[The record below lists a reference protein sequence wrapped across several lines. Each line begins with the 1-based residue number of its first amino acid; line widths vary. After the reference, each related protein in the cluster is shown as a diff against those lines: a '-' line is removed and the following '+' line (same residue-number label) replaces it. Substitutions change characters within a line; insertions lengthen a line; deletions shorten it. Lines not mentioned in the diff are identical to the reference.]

1 MPRGLR
7 FCAVD
12 LHVHTPAS
20 KCFLGTVT
28 PEAYVAQAIQ
38 AGMQAIAVTDHNSGD
53 WVDRIKEAAA
63 GTPLVVFPG
72 VEISVQPGVHILAIF
87 PENLTGAHVNDLL
100 AKLHLGADDRGEQEA
115 LVTKYGPQQVVA
127 MIRSEGAL
135 PILAHID
142 DYKGAWKE
150 LSGQTRIKLWQAAE
164 FAAVEIVGENLPDDI
179 GRDPYAYRPAYYW
192 ASDNPHPDNH
202 TKHSHLGIGKRC
214 SLFKLDEQISWEGL
228 RLCFHDPEVRIR
240 PYLDQ
245 TGPVQVTTSQ
255 HPAIQRIRIE
265 GGFMDGIDLELN
277 PNLNCVIGGRGT
289 GKSTLLELIRYAF
302 AVPSKT
308 ETNDKQAQS
317 LIKSTFPSGSKITID
332 FSAGGTNYRLERQ
345 AAQAARVYRE
355 GSAEPLDVAPE
366 FLLPL
371 QAYGQKEIYE
381 ISQDPQF
388 QLRLLDNYVAEAIR
402 PWQEKETNL
411 VRLLEENAEQILRK
425 KEILEEAAAKLAA
438 VGAVREELRRMEEQ
452 GFVSRLQN
460 KSNYDKE
467 KRLFERAQGEVDDLQ
482 TTLANLLATQRL
494 NVQFLTEF
502 TDLPNT
508 ASLESEK
515 QRLLAIDNAFVEAI
529 AQLTN
534 RIQAIWASGDSERQK
549 WRAAFDEQEAAYQ
562 ELLREFQKSSDR
574 LTPDRYIQ
582 LQKQLSQLTELEA
595 KSKQDDATLQ
605 SLYRNRKQLLAQ
617 LRQIRREQYEIRY
630 QKAAQLTAA
639 LGQTVRIT
647 VHPEGNRSV
656 YDQFLE
662 QLCRGLGLRAEVRQ
676 TIVSIEADE
685 PEREGERPVTVKG
698 VTHYIIPRI
707 PRYLDP
713 IHLVEAVRSEW
724 ENDDVLKTRWNISSE
739 AMRRNLTRLTEE
751 QLFELETFAVP
762 DLPIIE
768 LKVGSG
774 VLGYRPLEA
783 LSVGQRCTALLGIVL
798 LESSATL
805 LVDQPED
812 DLDNQ
817 FIFAQIVN
825 TLRREKERRQFII
838 ATHNANI
845 PVSGDAE
852 LIVVVQADERRGW
865 IAENGAGSIDSE
877 PIKLAVE
884 QILEGGANA
893 FQIRKEKY
901 GV

>member
-1 MPRGLR
+1 MPHGLR

-28 PEAYVAQAIQ
+28 PEEYVAQAIE
-38 AGMQAIAVTDHNSGD
+38 AGMQAIAITDHNTGD
-53 WVDRIKEAAA
+53 WIDRIKEAAS
-63 GTPLVVFPG
+63 GTSLTVFPG

-87 PENLTGAHVNDLL
+87 PETRGGAHVNDLL

-115 LVTKYGPQQVVA
+115 LVTKFGVQEVVS
-127 MIRSEGAL
+127 MIRNEGAL

-142 DYKGAWKE
+142 DYKGAWRE

-164 FAAVEIVGENLPDDI
+164 FAAVEIVGERLPGDI
-179 GRDPYAYRPAYYW
+179 GREPYAYKPAYYW
-192 ASDNPHPDNH
+192 ASDNPHPENH
-202 TKHSHLGIGKRC
+202 TKHSHLGIGQRY

-240 PYLDQ
+240 PCRDSGSPIQL
-245 TGPVQVTTSQ
+245 TSGR
-255 HPAIQRIRIE
+255 HPAIQRIRID
-265 GGFMDGIDLELN
+265 GGFMNGVDLELN
-277 PNLNCVIGGRGT
+277 PNLNCIIGGRGT

-302 AVPSKT
+302 DIQPKT

-317 LIKSTFPSGSKITID
+317 LIKGTFPPGSKIVVD
-332 FSAGGTNYRLERQ
+332 FSADGANYRLERQ
-345 AAQAARVYRE
+345 SNQAARVYRD
-355 GSAEPLDVAPE
+355 GLADPLDVAPG

-388 QLRLLDNYVAEAIR
+388 QLRLLDNYVADEIR
-402 PWQEKETNL
+402 PWQEKETELIRN
-411 VRLLEENAEQILRK
+411 LEENAGQILRK
-425 KEILEEAAAKLAA
+425 KAVMEESQAKLAA
-438 VGAVREELRRMEEQ
+438 IGAVREELRRMEEQ
-452 GFVSRLQN
+452 GFVSRLQD

-467 KRLFERAQGEVDDLQ
+467 KRLFEKAKDEITRLQ
-482 TTLANLLATQRL
+482 TSLENLLSTQRL
-494 NVQFLTEF
+494 NVQFLTDLS
-502 TDLPNT
+502 DLPNAT
-508 ASLESEK
+508 LLENEK
-515 QRLLAIDNAFVEAI
+515 QRLIAVDNELVQALARF
-529 AQLTN
+529 TN
-534 RIQAIWASGDSERQK
+534 SIQTIWAAGDSERQQ
-549 WRAAFDEQEAAYQ
+549 WQIVYAAQEEAYQ
-562 ELLREFQKSSDR
+562 QLLREFQNSSGR

-582 LQKQLSQLTELEA
+582 LQKQLAQLTELEEETRNEA
-595 KSKQDDATLQ
+595 EWLDGSYQDRQ
-605 SLYRNRKQLLAQ
+605 QLLAQ
-617 LRQIRREQYEIRY
+617 LRQVRREQYEIRC
-630 QKAAQLTAA
+630 QKAKQLTEA
-639 LGQTVRIT
+639 LGGVVRIT
-647 VHPEGNRSV
+647 IHPEGNRAV

-662 QLCRGLGLRAEVRQ
+662 QLFRGLGLRADARQ
-676 TIVSIEADE
+676 TVAFVEADE
-685 PEREGERPVTVKG
+685 PEQEAERPVTIRG
-698 VTHYIIPRI
+698 ETRYIVPRI

-713 IHLVEAVRSEW
+713 IHLAEAIRAEW
-724 ENDDVLKTRWNISSE
+724 ENDDVLKTCWGISSD
-739 AMRRNLTRLTEE
+739 AMRRNLTRLNEE
-751 QLFELETFAVP
+751 QLFALETFPVP
-762 DLPIIE
+762 DLPVIE

-774 VLGYRPLEA
+774 AVAYRSLNE

-852 LIVVVQADERRGW
+852 LIIVVEADEKRGW
-865 IAENGAGSIDSE
+865 IAEDGAGSIDTAA
-877 PIKLAVE
+877 IKMAVE
-884 QILEGGANA
+884 RILEGGAQA

-901 GV
+901 GI